1 MEQTLTTF
9 WPIIT
14 FLSSAFVI
22 ALVWFIRL
30 ESKVI
35 ACEKEIVKIEN
46 SLDDLRLKH
55 ELKID
60 GVKSST
66 EMKIDS
72 LTSLLNEVRII
83 LARIEGGLHKDKEQK
98 QQ

>member
-30 ESKVI
+30 ESKVLSS
-35 ACEKEIVKIEN
+35 EKELIKIEN

-55 ELKID
+55 ELKIE

-66 EMKIDS
+66 EIKIDS

-83 LARIEGGLHKDKEQK
+83 LARIEGGMHKDKEQK
-98 QQ
+98 Q